1 MILELVGAVILVAAL
16 VVLIRMEADL
26 HRTAETLGG
35 IVKALENEPRRTAR
49 AAGLRP
55 MPESRDA
62 PDAQPAPASPRP
74 DAEVAAAIAAARLAQ
89 LRLAATTGR
98 NILLSGPA
106 PAQTATPS
114 TVSTPASPPAPA
126 HAGKDRA
133 EDDGVKG
140 DRAGAHAAY
149 DGMGSGFIDV
159 IGSEPDVGYPG
170 QTPGQGESR

>member
-35 IVKALENEPRRTAR
+35 IVKVLENEPRRTAR

-74 DAEVAAAIAAARLAQ
+74 DAEIAAAIAAARLAQ

-126 HAGKDRA
+126 
-133 EDDGVKG
+133 
-140 DRAGAHAAY
+140 AY